1 MPSLTADSIATD
13 LSNAGL
19 ASGDSLV
26 MHSSLSSLGH
36 VDGGADAVIG
46 AILQVIGPDGTL
58 MTPTFNHWV
67 VDVFDPG
74 STPGLSGLITE
85 RLRQYPTAVRS
96 LHPTHSVAAV
106 GKRAREF
113 LRGHEEVGALRRD
126 SPLDRLAKA
135 GGYTLLVGVKH
146 DRNSM
151 IHVGEAW
158 AEPWYLG
165 FPFTSNDPS
174 HAKILVDREV
184 RTMPLTRQPG
194 CSIAFNALELPLRSQ
209 HQIRDL
215 RIGGTPCQVI
225 RAQDVIDQT
234 IGLLRQSADLLLC
247 TNPSCFFCSNARA
260 NRPGA

>member
-1 MPSLTADSIATD
+1 
-13 LSNAGL
+13 
-19 ASGDSLV
+19 V

-36 VDGGADAVIG
+36 VEGGADAVID

-58 MTPTFNHWV
+58 MVPTFNHWV
-67 VDVFDPG
+67 IEIFDPK

-85 RLRQYPTAVRS
+85 RLRQYPGAVRS
-96 LHPTHSVAAV
+96 LHPTHSVATL
-106 GKRAREF
+106 GKRAHEF
-113 LRGHEEVGALRRD
+113 IQGHEEVGALRRD

-135 GGYTLLVGVKH
+135 GGYTLLLGVKH

-165 FPFTSNDPS
+165 FPFTPNDPT
-174 HAKILVDREV
+174 HAKILTDGGV

-194 CSIAFNALELPLRSQ
+194 CSIAFNSLELPLRSRR
-209 HQIRDL
+209 QIRDL
-215 RIGGTPCQVI
+215 RVGRTPCQLI
-225 RAQDVIDQT
+225 RAQDVIDRT
-234 IGLLRQSADLLLC
+234 LELIRQSEDTLLC

-260 NRPGA
+260 KRPKM